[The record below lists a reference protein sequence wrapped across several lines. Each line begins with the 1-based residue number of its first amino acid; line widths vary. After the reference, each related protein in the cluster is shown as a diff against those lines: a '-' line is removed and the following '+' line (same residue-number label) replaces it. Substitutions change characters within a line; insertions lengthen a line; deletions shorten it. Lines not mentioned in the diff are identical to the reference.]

1 MSSSTITI
9 KGARVH
15 NLKNV
20 SLELPK
26 NALICFT
33 GVSGSGKSSLA
44 FDTLY
49 AEGQRRYVESLSAYA
64 RQFLDQ
70 MQKPDVD
77 AIHGLAPAISIEQK
91 AAGFNPRSTV
101 GTITELYDFLR
112 VLYARIGTPHCVQC
126 GSEIGMQTR
135 EQIISS
141 ILTLPG
147 DSRLHILAPVIQGRK
162 GEYRDLF
169 EDLMRQ
175 GYLRARVNGQIV
187 TLADA
192 PSLDRNM
199 RHTIEVV
206 TDRLTLHEG
215 IRPRLLEAIEGALN
229 LSGGTVMVHV
239 QEKGSEETGRDL
251 LFSTQFACTRCNLSY
266 EEPQPQ
272 LFSFNS
278 PQGMCPE
285 CHGLAT
291 TMTFESRLVVP
302 DPALSIDEGA
312 IKPLGIISNL
322 WKRHFLEGVA
332 QHLGFSVTAP
342 WGTLNKK
349 QQDGV
354 LYGLGS
360 KRLRFVFRNGRGGE
374 WSHKDLFP
382 GVIPELIKRYNALK
396 SERHKAELAQYMAI
410 GPCTACAGTR
420 LRPEALS
427 VTFNDLS
434 IADLCRLPV
443 EQIDQVFRHLKL
455 NRSQLIIAEEALK
468 EIRARIDFLMN
479 VGLNYLTLD
488 RSAPTLSGGEAQRIR
503 LASQIGRGLVGV
515 MYVLDEPSIGLHP
528 RDNQRLLATLRYLRD
543 QGNTVIVVEHDEET
557 MWAADVLVDFGPG
570 AGVNGGQ
577 VVAVGRPSDVA
588 DNPASVTGQYLSGVK
603 SIPIPETRRATGDRW
618 VEVIGATQNNLKN
631 IDAKIPAGVFTCI
644 TGVSGSGK
652 SSLINN
658 ILYAALARELNGAKI
673 DPGDYRKIL
682 GAEHLD
688 KVIDIDQ
695 SPIGRTPRSNPA
707 TYTKVFDHIRNLFTE
722 TPEAKVRGYKPGR
735 FSFNVAGGRCEACE
749 GNGATKVDMDF
760 LAEVW
765 VLCPVCEGKRFDR
778 ETLEVRYKG
787 HSISEVLNMDVQ
799 EALDL
804 FNPIPSIARIL
815 KTLHDVGLDYIKL
828 GQPAP
833 TLSGGE
839 AQRVKLARELCKRS
853 TGRTLYVLDEPT
865 TGLHFEDIKHLLKVL
880 HAFVDAGNTVVVIE
894 HNMDV
899 AKTADWIIDLGPE
912 GGDGGG
918 RIIATGTP
926 ETVAANP
933 DSATGQVLARVFA
946 GGHWRAEAEKH
957 QRDPSEKSTA
967 AVTEITIQG
976 AREHNLQNVTLSI
989 PRDRMTVLTG
999 VSGSGKTSL
1008 ALDTIYAEGQR
1019 RYVESLSA
1027 YARQF
1032 LQQMQ
1037 KPKVDHI
1044 SGLSPAIS
1052 IEQKSAGRNPRS
1064 TVGTITEI
1072 YEYLRG
1078 LFALIG
1084 EPHCP
1089 TCRIPIGAQTAS
1101 QIVDRLLALPD
1112 GVRVT
1117 LLAPVEPVNAED
1129 YDTVLERARRNG
1141 YVRVRVDGEVRRLD
1155 EEITIDKRRKHE
1167 VCVVVDRLTLRDGM
1181 RQRVADSVE
1190 TSLGLSGGI
1199 VICEVQDEGAEKSRD
1214 SRFSQHYSCPS
1225 CGTSYNEVTPQGFS
1239 FNHQA
1244 GMCEDCEGLGTQPG
1258 IDLSQLIPDR
1268 TRSIRE
1274 GGLPVWWEGHG
1285 RGRPM
1290 VGMLERVGAAF
1301 GFTLDAPLSELT
1313 QEQLNVLLHG
1323 SDRWIG
1329 YETEGQEAGGRK
1341 QEAGSK
1347 KQEGKRPSSL
1357 RTPHSA
1363 LRDENSPGFSFQY
1376 RGIFPTV
1383 ELAARYASQFPEL
1396 GRFLQPVACS
1406 TCKGGRLRAESLG
1419 VWINGLSIADFCGLS
1434 VENALTFIDRI
1445 VLTRAQQAI
1454 ASEVLQEIH
1463 NRLQFLMDVGL
1474 EYLSLDRRAPTL
1486 SGGEAQRIRLA
1497 SQIGS
1502 GLTGVLY
1509 VLDEPTIGL
1518 HPRDNQRLI
1527 RALLNLRD
1535 LGNTLVLVEHDRET
1549 LENADYLVDLGP
1561 GAGVA
1566 GGRIVASGTPKAV
1579 REHPDSLTGGYLS
1592 NRRRIEMPEQ
1602 RRKPKKKWLHI
1613 LGATQNNLKSVDVSI
1628 PLELFVCITG
1638 VSGSGKS
1645 SLIND
1650 TLYPAL
1656 AVALHRAQLT
1666 PGPCDAINGLEL
1678 LDKVISIDQAPIGY
1692 SPRSDPATYV
1702 GLFDVIRALYAQTAD
1717 ARIRGYTARR
1727 FSFNVPG
1734 GRCEACQGLGV
1745 RKIEMH
1751 FLADVWVTCEECD
1764 GARYMKDT
1772 LAITFKGKTIAD
1784 TLLMTVAEALEHFE
1798 TVPRLNRMLQ
1808 TLNDVGLDYIQLGQS
1823 AITLSGGEAQRVK
1836 LSKELSRPG
1845 TGKTI
1850 YLLDE
1855 PTTGLHFDDIRKLL
1869 SVLNRLVDKGNT
1881 VLVIEHNLDVVKTA
1895 DWVIDLGPEGGD
1907 RGGRIVGTGAPEDI
1921 AKALTHTGIMLA
1933 EAMRYRCPQ
1942 S

>member
-44 FDTLY
+44 FDTIY

-112 VLYARIGTPHCVQC
+112 VLYARVGTPHCVQC

-135 EQIISS
+135 EQIVSS
-141 ILTLPG
+141 ILTLPEN
-147 DSRLHILAPVIQGRK
+147 SRLHILAPVIQSRK

-169 EDLMRQ
+169 EDLVRQ

-187 TLADA
+187 TLSDA
-192 PSLDRNM
+192 PGLDRNM

-206 TDRLTLHEG
+206 TDRLTLHDS

-229 LSGGTVMVHV
+229 LSGGTVMVHS
-239 QEKGSEETGRDL
+239 QEAESDATGRDL
-251 LFSTQFACTRCNLSY
+251 LFSTQYACTRCNLSY
-266 EEPQPQ
+266 EEPTPQ

-291 TMTFESRLVVP
+291 TMTFEPRLVVP
-302 DPALSIDEGA
+302 DPTLSISEGA
-312 IKPLGIISNL
+312 IKPLGIVSNL

-332 QHLGFSVTAP
+332 EHLGFTLASP
-342 WGTLNKK
+342 WRTLNQR
-349 QQDGV
+349 QQDGL
-354 LYGLGS
+354 LYGLGT

-374 WSHKDLFP
+374 WSHKDPFP
-382 GVIPELIKRYNALK
+382 GVIPELVKRYGALK
-396 SERHKAELAQYMAI
+396 SERHRAELAQYMAI
-410 GPCTACAGTR
+410 GPCTTCGGSR

-427 VTFNDLS
+427 VTFNQLS
-434 IADLCRLPV
+434 IAALCQLSV
-443 EQIDQVFRHLKL
+443 EEIDQFFRKLKL
-455 NRSQLIIAEEALK
+455 PGTQLIIAEEALK

-528 RDNQRLLATLRYLRD
+528 RDNRRLLDTLRFLRD

-557 MWAADVLVDFGPG
+557 MWAADHLVDFGPG
-570 AGVNGGQ
+570 AGVKGGQ
-577 VVAVGRPSDVA
+577 VVAAGRPSDVA
-588 DNPASVTGQYLSGVK
+588 DNPASITGQYLSGVK
-603 SIPIPETRRATGDRW
+603 SIAIPEQRRATGDRW
-618 VEVIGATQNNLKN
+618 VEVLGATQNNLKD
-631 IDAKIPAGVFTCI
+631 IDAKLPVGVFTCI

-652 SSLINN
+652 SSLIND
-658 ILYAALARELNGAKI
+658 ILYAALARELNGAEI
-673 DPGDYRKIL
+673 DPGAYREIV
-682 GAEHLD
+682 GADHLD

-735 FSFNVAGGRCEACE
+735 FSFNVTGGRCEACE

-765 VLCPVCEGKRFDR
+765 VICPVCEGKRFDR

-787 HSISEVLNMDVQ
+787 QSISDVLNMDVQ

-804 FNPIPSIARIL
+804 FKPVPAIARIL

-880 HAFVDAGNTVVVIE
+880 HSFVDAGNTVVVIE

-918 RIIATGTP
+918 RIMATGSP
-926 ETVAANP
+926 ETVAENP
-933 DSATGQVLARVFA
+933 DSATGKVLARVLA
-946 GGHWRAEAEKH
+946 GGHWRAEAENY
-957 QRDPSEKSTA
+957 RPDPSEKSTA
-967 AVTEITIQG
+967 AITEITVQG

-1044 SGLSPAIS
+1044 TGLSPAIS

-1078 LFALIG
+1078 LFALVG
-1084 EPHCP
+1084 VPHCP
-1089 TCRIPIGAQTAS
+1089 ACRIPVGAQTAS
-1101 QIVDRLLALPD
+1101 QIVDRLLALPY
-1112 GVRVT
+1112 GARVT
-1117 LLAPVEPVNAED
+1117 LLAPVEPANGED
-1129 YDTVLERARRNG
+1129 YDAVLDRARRNG
-1141 YVRVRVDGEVRRLD
+1141 YVRVRIDGELRRLD
-1155 EEITIDKRRKHE
+1155 EEIIIDKRRKHE
-1167 VCVVVDRLTLRDGM
+1167 VCVIVDRLTLREGM
-1181 RQRVADSVE
+1181 RPRLADSVE
-1190 TSLGLSGGI
+1190 TALGVSGGM
-1199 VICEVQDEGAEKSRD
+1199 VIGEVQEEGVEKSLD
-1214 SRFSQHYSCPS
+1214 TRFSQHYSCPS

-1244 GMCEDCEGLGTQPG
+1244 GMCEACEGLGTQPG

-1268 TRSIRE
+1268 NRSIRE
-1274 GGLPVWWEGHG
+1274 GGLPVWWEGEG
-1285 RGRPM
+1285 AGRPM

-1301 GFTLDAPLSELT
+1301 GFTLDTPLSELT

-1329 YETEGQEAGGRK
+1329 YGMEGQEEGGRERKGGTRK
-1341 QEAGSK
+1341 QETRSPF
-1347 KQEGKRPSSL
+1347 Q
-1357 RTPHSA
+1357 TPT
-1363 LRDENSPGFSFQY
+1363 GFSFQY

-1383 ELAARYASQFPEL
+1383 ELVARYASEFPEL
-1396 GRFLQPVACS
+1396 GRYLQPIACS

-1419 VWINGLSIADFCGLS
+1419 VWIYGLSIADFCGLS
-1434 VENALTFIDRI
+1434 VENALAFLNRT
-1445 VLTRAQQAI
+1445 VLTQEQQAV
-1454 ASEVLQEIH
+1454 AGEVLQEIR
-1463 NRLQFLMDVGL
+1463 NRLRFLMDVGL

-1527 RALLNLRD
+1527 QALLNLRD
-1535 LGNTLVLVEHDRET
+1535 LGNTLVIVEHDRET

-1561 GAGVA
+1561 GAGVH
-1566 GGRIVASGTPKAV
+1566 GGRVVATGTPQMV
-1579 REHPDSLTGGYLS
+1579 RDQEDSLTGGYLS
-1592 NRRRIEMPEQ
+1592 HRRRIEIPEQ
-1602 RRKPKKKWLHI
+1602 RRKPRDKWLNI
-1613 LGATQNNLKSVDVSI
+1613 FGARQNNLKSVDVSI
-1628 PLELFVCITG
+1628 PLELFVCVTG

-1666 PGPCDAINGLEL
+1666 PGPCDAIHGLEQ

-1702 GLFDVIRALYAQTAD
+1702 GLFDVIRALFAQTPD
-1717 ARIRGYTARR
+1717 ARVRGYTAKR
-1727 FSFNVPG
+1727 FSFNVAG

-1764 GARYMKDT
+1764 GSRYMKDT

-1784 TLLMTVAEALEHFE
+1784 TLMMTVAEALRHFE

-1907 RGGRIVGTGAPEDI
+1907 RGGRIVGAGTPESI
-1921 AKALTHTGIMLA
+1921 AEVGTHTGMMLA
-1933 EAMRYRCPQ
+1933 GAMEN
-1942 S
+1942 